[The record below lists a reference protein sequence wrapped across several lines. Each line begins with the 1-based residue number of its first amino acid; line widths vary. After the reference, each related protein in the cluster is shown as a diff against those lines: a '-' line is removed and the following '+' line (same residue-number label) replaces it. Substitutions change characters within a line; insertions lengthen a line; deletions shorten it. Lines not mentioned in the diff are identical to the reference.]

1 MRRKSSFFK
10 LLSVLLLT
18 LIFVSGLLFIEW
30 IIPTKRTDKIP
41 IPKDTNWM
49 LQVAAA
55 DFWKNEAYTVLFDA
69 KDDAFLNQLR
79 SYVEER
85 LASDTEKKYPLAIS
99 MNSNVVLLHFNYQNE
114 AYIASYFDVKNPTQF
129 KTNIRYF
136 LTKQQAAGTFGNKA
150 IIVSGITSNNAE
162 FHSTQALNH
171 LLHSAVKAIHYNEQK
186 SILLTLQTNQLK
198 GKIAIQTT
206 ANSFHFNGKLSL
218 SKPLK
223 ESAFRLKS
231 EGFSIESAVIPIE
244 IESMIE
250 SYNEKNKTEFPNI
263 SSCSV
268 NYMGM
273 TLADEKAGL
282 PAVMGYSP
290 IPKLNAILTFQQPV
304 SVEQFTSLFPNNLLT
319 SATTLNFESLVY
331 SLVQLDENTL
341 FIGYDPTV
349 IQHQKDASVFA
360 LRGDLTYLTQ
370 FIGNDFIAGFIRNMP
385 PIKASSDFFN
395 TIKTSA
401 IKLVPTGV
409 KNEYALAGKLAFKKD
424 KHALNEVSKFGFTLW
439 KLYK

>member
-18 LIFVSGLLFIEW
+18 LFFVSGLLFIEW

-41 IPKDTNWM
+41 TPKNTNWI

-55 DFWKNEAYTVLFDA
+55 DFWKNEAYTLLFDA

-85 LASDTEKKYPLAIS
+85 LATDNEKKYPLAIS
-99 MNSNVVLLHFNYQNE
+99 MNSNVIVLHFNYQNE
-114 AYIASYFDVKNPTQF
+114 AYIASYFDVKNPMQF

-136 LTKQQAAGTFGNKA
+136 LTKQQAAGTIGNKA
-150 IIVSGITSNNAE
+150 IIVSGVTSNNAE
-162 FHSTQALNH
+162 FHSKQALNH
-171 LLHSAVKAIHYNEQK
+171 LLHSAMKTIHFNEQK
-186 SILLTLQTNQLK
+186 SMQLTLQTNQVK

-206 ANSFHFNGKLSL
+206 ANSFNFTGKLSL

-223 ESAFRLKS
+223 ESCFSLKP
-231 EGFSIESAVIPIE
+231 EGFSIESAVIPTE

-250 SYNEKNKTEFPNI
+250 SYNEKNKTEFPSIN
-263 SSCSV
+263 SCSV

-273 TLADEKAGL
+273 ALADEKAGL

-290 IPKLNAILTFQQPV
+290 IPKLNAILTFEQPV
-304 SVEQFTSLFPNNLLT
+304 SVKQFSSLFSENLLG
-319 SATTLNFESLVY
+319 SASTLNFGSIVY

-341 FIGYDPTV
+341 FIGYDPTI
-349 IQHQKDASVFA
+349 IQHQKEATIFA
-360 LRGDLTYLTQ
+360 LQGDLSYLTQ
-370 FIGNDFIAGFIRNMP
+370 FIGNDFIAGFIQNMP
-385 PIKASSDFFN
+385 PIKASTDFFK

-401 IKLVPTGV
+401 IQLVPTGV
-409 KNEYALAGKLAFKKD
+409 KNEYALTGKLAFKKD